1 VTITTELIALL
12 ILAAIAASFVD
23 AVAGGGGLIIMPALL
38 MAGLSPVQ
46 AVATNKLQATFGIA
60 FSTLHFYKKGLIN
73 LKPMIP
79 MIAYAMIASMVG
91 AITVQYVPTG
101 FLKKLMPIILIVVAI
116 YFLIAP
122 KPRPIK
128 QIAPFLWVMP
138 IAFYDGFFGPGGG
151 SFYLFCH
158 VALVGL
164 DMVTAN
170 ARSKM
175 LNVASN
181 AGALAIFLF
190 SGEIIWVIGF
200 SMILGQLIGAKL
212 GAIAALKFGANLI
225 RPVVVIICVIIAG
238 KLLLYP

>member
-1 VTITTELIALL
+1 MTITPELITLL

-23 AVAGGGGLIIMPALL
+23 AIAGGGGLIIMPALF

-60 FSTLHFYKKGLIN
+60 FSTLHFYQKGLIE
-73 LKPMIP
+73 LKPMLMPITLA
-79 MIAYAMIASMVG
+79 IIASMVG
-91 AITVQYVPTG
+91 AITVQYIPTDY
-101 FLKKLMPIILIVVAI
+101 LKKLMPVILIAVAI

-122 KPRPIK
+122 EPRPIK
-128 QIAPFLWVMP
+128 TIAPFLWVMP

-164 DMVTAN
+164 NMVTAN
-170 ARSKM
+170 ARSKV
-175 LNVASN
+175 LNCASN
-181 AGALAIFLF
+181 VGALAVFLF
-190 SGEIIWVIGF
+190 SGEIIWIIGF
-200 SMILGQLIGAKL
+200 SMIIGQLIGAKL

-225 RPVVVIICVIIAG
+225 RPVVVIICMIIAV
-238 KLLLYP
+238 KLLLFP